1 MTQATQRL
9 SFEAYLE
16 LDSTECLT
24 ERRAE
29 YLDGELRALPP
40 EAEMNDWIA
49 DYLFLLL
56 ANTGIFA
63 AGVIRPHTC
72 EIEVPVLAEGD
83 PKTRF
88 PDLVILRPEHL
99 TQTRKRLTLKRD
111 MPPPLLVVE
120 VVSPGDANRSRD
132 YDRKRNQYQALD
144 IGEYWLIDPQQQVVI
159 VLELKADVYRE
170 VGQFRGDER
179 ITSPTFPSLKLTA
192 QQVLSAGR

>member
-1 MTQATQRL
+1 MTQAARRI
-9 SFEAYLE
+9 SFEDYLE
-16 LDSTECLT
+16 LDETESLA
-24 ERRAE
+24 EGRAE
-29 YLDGELRALPP
+29 YWDGELRALPP

-56 ANTGIFA
+56 ANTGLFA

-72 EIEVPVLAEGD
+72 EIEVPVLEPGD

-88 PDLVILRPEHL
+88 PDLVILRQEHL

-120 VVSPGDANRSRD
+120 VVSPGDGNRSRD
-132 YDRKRNQYQALD
+132 YERKRSQYEALD
-144 IGEYWLIDPQQQVVI
+144 IGEYWLIDPQQQLVI
-159 VLELKADVYRE
+159 VLKLQANLYVE
-170 VGQFRGDER
+170 VGQFRGTER
-179 ITSPTFPSLKLTA
+179 IESPTFPSLELTA